1 MAKNNF
7 RRIVKSGE
15 IGADKYIT
23 QFIDDTIEIDYSDG
37 RKIIFEIS
45 DLDYLKQKTVLK
57 FGKMIKEIMLERGMN
72 IYELSFYT
80 GINERTLAMY
90 FNNTRAPK
98 AFDMLCMIYGLGYSL
113 KEFEEEVDHILQV
126 Q

>member
-57 FGKMIKEIMLERGMN
+57 FGKMIK
-72 IYELSFYT
+72 
-80 GINERTLAMY
+80 
-90 FNNTRAPK
+90 
-98 AFDMLCMIYGLGYSL
+98 
-113 KEFEEEVDHILQV
+113 
-126 Q
+126 